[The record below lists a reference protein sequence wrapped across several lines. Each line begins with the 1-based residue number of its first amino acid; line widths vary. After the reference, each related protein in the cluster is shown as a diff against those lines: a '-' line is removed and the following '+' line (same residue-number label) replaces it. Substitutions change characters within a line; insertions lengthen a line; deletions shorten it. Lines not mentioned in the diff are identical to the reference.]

1 MLVGHLAHLLPVSGV
16 IVLRCHP
23 LTLERRLRRARRGSA
38 RDRRMNYV
46 AEAIDLVAREATERK
61 VPVWQIDT
69 SRSGVAAVARAV
81 ERLLRTRPEPTDRSV
96 DWLSDPRV
104 TAHLLDRPR

>member
-23 LTLERRLRRARRGSA
+23 VILERRLRRAHRGSA
-38 RDRRMNYV
+38 RDRRANYV
-46 AEAIDLVAREATERK
+46 AEAIDLVAREASERGL
-61 VPVWQIDT
+61 PIWQVDT
-69 SRSGVAAVARAV
+69 SRSTVAGVARSV
-81 ERLLRTRPEPTDRSV
+81 ERLLRTRPGPTRRAV
-96 DWLSDPRV
+96 DWLSDSHV